1 MDSGALIFRL
11 KFIISNFKII
21 SLSPIVILSIC
32 LFLPVIGF
40 CGDAENISTAPQLGR
55 ALSLWSVL
63 PFGGILLSIALFP
76 LFAPH
81 FWHDHFGKVAFFWA
95 ALFALPFIA
104 VYRGIAF
111 FEIIH
116 ILVIDYIP
124 FIILLWALF
133 TVASGIVVS
142 AVPRGTPVVNT
153 FLLGIGTLLA
163 SWIGTTGAAM
173 VMIRPVLKA
182 NALRA
187 RKSHVICF
195 FIILVAN
202 VGGGLT
208 PLGDPPLFLGFLHN
222 VPFFWVTMAVLPHV
236 LFTAIIILLIFF
248 AVDIYH
254 FRKERHSRLSNDD
267 AQPQRFRIEG
277 AYNFIFLA
285 GIVGSVVM
293 SGYWK
298 AGSAN
303 VFGLHLEIQ
312 NLIRD
317 VLLICI
323 GVAAFKF
330 TPGAL
335 REKNEFSWAP
345 IKEVAKLFAGI
356 FVTIIPA
363 IAILRAGR
371 SGPLGLISMVNDPA
385 GYFWF
390 SGGLSS
396 VLDNAPTYLTFFNQ
410 ILGSLQM
417 TESMIPEALGQAA
430 HNPAFVSFL
439 KAISVGCVFMG
450 ANTYIG
456 NAPNF
461 MVKSIAEE
469 AGVNMPS
476 FFGYVLKYTIPVLI
490 PVFVVVTFVFF

>member
-1 MDSGALIFRL
+1 M
-11 KFIISNFKII
+11 K
-21 SLSPIVILSIC
+21 P
-32 LFLPVIGF
+32 LPPNW
-40 CGDAENISTAPQLGR
+40 AS
-55 ALSLWSVL
+55 ALSLWSIL

-81 FWHDHFGKVAFFWA
+81 FWHDHFGKVSLFWA
-95 ALFALPFIA
+95 ALFAVPFVA
-104 VYRGIAF
+104 VYRGVAF

-133 TVASGIVVS
+133 TISSGIVVS
-142 AVPRGTPVVNT
+142 SVPRGTPVVNT
-153 FLLGIGTLLA
+153 VLLGIGTLLA

-182 NALRA
+182 NAHRA
-187 RKSHVICF
+187 RKSHVVCF

-202 VGGGLT
+202 VGGALT

-222 VPFFWVTMAVLPHV
+222 VPFFWVTTAILPHV
-236 LFTAIIILLIFF
+236 LFTTLVLLSIFF
-248 AVDIYH
+248 GVDVYH
-254 FRKERHSRLSNDD
+254 FRKEQHFQVSKTEVDSSK
-267 AQPQRFRIEG
+267 FRIEG
-277 AYNFIFLA
+277 SHNFIFLA
-285 GIVGSVVM
+285 GVVGSVVM

-298 AGSAN
+298 AGSVD

-317 VLLICI
+317 ALLISI
-323 GVAAFKF
+323 GLAAFRF

-390 SGGLSS
+390 SGALSS

-410 ILGSLQM
+410 ILGNLQM
-417 TESMIPEALGQAA
+417 TEAMIPAA
-430 HNPAFVSFL
+430 TYAGSAGFNAVFVSYL
-439 KAISVGCVFMG
+439 KAISVGAVFMG

-469 AGVNMPS
+469 SGVNMPS

-490 PVFVVVTFVFF
+490 PVFIAVTFVFF

>member
-1 MDSGALIFRL
+1 M
-11 KFIISNFKII
+11 IISNLKIFSFSQI
-21 SLSPIVILSIC
+21 LILSVC
-32 LFLPVIGF
+32 LLLPVIGW
-40 CGDAENISTAPQLGR
+40 CGQTEDIAHAIPLGQS
-55 ALSLWSVL
+55 LSLWSIL
-63 PFGGILLSIALFP
+63 PFGGMLLSIALFP

-81 FWHDHFGKVAFFWA
+81 FWHDHFGKVSLFWA
-95 ALFALPFIA
+95 ALFAVPFIA
-104 VYRGIAF
+104 VYRGVAF
-111 FEIIH
+111 FEVIH
-116 ILVIDYIP
+116 ILVSDYIP

-133 TVASGIVVS
+133 TISSGIVVS
-142 AVPRGTPVVNT
+142 SVPRGTPVVNSV
-153 FLLGIGTLLA
+153 LLGIGTLLA

-182 NALRA
+182 NAHRA
-187 RKSHVICF
+187 RKSHVVCF

-202 VGGGLT
+202 VGGALT

-222 VPFFWVTMAVLPHV
+222 VPFFWVTTAILPHM
-236 LFTAIIILLIFF
+236 LFTTLVLLSIFF
-248 AVDIYH
+248 GVDVYH
-254 FRKERHSRLSNDD
+254 FRKEQHFQVIKTEGGSSK
-267 AQPQRFRIEG
+267 FRIEG
-277 AYNFIFLA
+277 SHNFIFLA
-285 GIVGSVVM
+285 GVVGSVVM
-293 SGYWK
+293 SGYWN
-298 AGSAN
+298 AGSVD

-317 VLLICI
+317 VLLISI
-323 GVAAFKF
+323 GLAAFRF

-390 SGGLSS
+390 SGALSS

-410 ILGSLQM
+410 ILGNLQM
-417 TESMIPEALGQAA
+417 TEAMIPAA
-430 HNPAFVSFL
+430 TYAGSAGFNAVFVSYL
-439 KAISVGCVFMG
+439 KAISVGAVFMG

-469 AGVNMPS
+469 SGVNMPS

-490 PVFVVVTFVFF
+490 PVFIAVTFVFF

>member
-1 MDSGALIFRL
+1 MNFSRARYFSIFL
-11 KFIISNFKII
+11 
-21 SLSPIVILSIC
+21 IVIVAYFL
-32 LFLPVIGF
+32 LFAAIGW
-40 CGDAENISTAPQLGR
+40 CGQTEDVANAVTLGQS
-55 ALSLWSVL
+55 LSLWNVL

-81 FWHDHFGKVAFFWA
+81 FWHDHFGKVSLFWA
-95 ALFALPFIA
+95 ALFAVPFVA
-104 VYRGIAF
+104 MHKGVAF
-111 FEIIH
+111 FEIVH
-116 ILVIDYIP
+116 IFVIDYIP
-124 FIILLWALF
+124 FIILLWSLF

-142 AVPRGTPVVNT
+142 SVPKGTPGVNAI
-153 FLLGIGTLLA
+153 LLGIGTLLA

-173 VMIRPVLKA
+173 VMIRPVLRA
-182 NALRA
+182 NAHRA
-187 RKSHVICF
+187 RKSHVVCF

-202 VGGGLT
+202 VGGALT

-222 VPFFWVTMAVLPHV
+222 VPFFWVTSAVLPHV
-236 LFTAIIILLIFF
+236 LFTTLILLLIFF
-248 AVDIYH
+248 GVDVYH
-254 FRKERHSRLSNDD
+254 SRKEIEHLQVSEDNAGS
-267 AQPQRFRIEG
+267 QKFKIEG

-298 AGSAN
+298 AGSVN
-303 VFGLHLEIQ
+303 ILGLHLEIQ

-317 VLLICI
+317 ALLISI
-323 GVAAFKF
+323 GLAALKV
-330 TPGAL
+330 TPSML

-410 ILGSLQM
+410 ILGRLQM
-417 TESMIPEALGQAA
+417 TESMVPAALGQSA
-430 HNPAFVSFL
+430 HNPEFVSFL
-439 KAISVGCVFMG
+439 IAISVGSVFMG

-490 PVFVVVTFVFF
+490 PVFIAVTFVFF